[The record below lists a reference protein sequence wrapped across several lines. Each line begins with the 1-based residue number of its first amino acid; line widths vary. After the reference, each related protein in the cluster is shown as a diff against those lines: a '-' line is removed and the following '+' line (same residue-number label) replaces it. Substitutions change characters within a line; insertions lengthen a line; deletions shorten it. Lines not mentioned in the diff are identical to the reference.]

1 MITAEL
7 IQPVVKAVTDNI
19 TAIVP
24 AGLSIL
30 ALSLGVSAVPKIIK
44 KFFQVTQKGY
54 LLISTLF
61 FDSKKR
67 GEIWLV
73 F

>member
-44 KFFQVTQKGY
+44 KFFQVTQKG
-54 LLISTLF
+54 TC
-61 FDSKKR
+61 
-67 GEIWLV
+67 
-73 F
+73 

>member
-7 IQPVVKAVTDNI
+7 IQPVVQAVTNNI
-19 TAIVP
+19 TAMVP

-44 KFFQVTQKGY
+44 KFFYNFREKGY
-54 LLISTLF
+54 LFQLVPF
-61 FDSKKR
+61 F
-67 GEIWLV
+67 V
-73 F
+73 

>member
-1 MITAEL
+1 MITSEL
-7 IQPVVKAVTDNI
+7 IQPVVQAVTNNI

-44 KFFQVTQKGY
+44 KFF
-54 LLISTLF
+54 
-61 FDSKKR
+61 
-67 GEIWLV
+67 
-73 F
+73 

>member
-1 MITAEL
+1 MLVRGDVKHLKLKYFFIGGNHMITAEL
-7 IQPVVKAVTDNI
+7 IQPVVQSVTNNI

-44 KFFQVTQKGY
+44 KFF
-54 LLISTLF
+54 
-61 FDSKKR
+61 
-67 GEIWLV
+67 
-73 F
+73 

>member
-7 IQPVVKAVTDNI
+7 IQPVVQAVTNNI
-19 TAIVP
+19 TAMVP

-44 KFFQVTQKGY
+44 RIF
-54 LLISTLF
+54 
-61 FDSKKR
+61 
-67 GEIWLV
+67 
-73 F
+73 

>member
-7 IQPVVKAVTDNI
+7 IQPVVQAVTNNI
-19 TAIVP
+19 TAMVP

-44 KFFQVTQKGY
+44 KI
-54 LLISTLF
+54 LLIIFGKRVLVSACTLF
-61 FDSKKR
+61 CL
-67 GEIWLV
+67 GEHE
-73 F
+73 

>member
-30 ALSLGVSAVPKIIK
+30 ALSLGVSALPKIIK
-44 KFFQVTQKGY
+44 KFF
-54 LLISTLF
+54 
-61 FDSKKR
+61 
-67 GEIWLV
+67 
-73 F
+73 